1 MDILEGIVETIV
13 FKSDDTGYVVSK
25 IRSGKDCINS
35 VGVAP
40 FLKEGQNLRLKGNWV
55 IHKQFGRQFNIEEY
69 EEILPTSVLGI
80 EKYLSSGIIRGIG
93 PITAKRIVKVFKEET
108 LNVLDNDIHKLKDIE
123 GIGEK
128 KFKIIYESYT
138 EQKDLKDIIIYFQ
151 NHGMTTN
158 QCIKI
163 YKKFGPGAKDIILGN
178 PYILSDEI
186 AGIGFITADRIAKS
200 IGVELTS
207 DFRIQSGIKYI
218 LNQFSLSGNTFMPK
232 DKLINETAKI
242 LNIKEDKVE
251 ENLINMALETK
262 LKIEKIK
269 DMEAVFALPYYYCEL
284 GVTNKIITL
293 SIENFRTINT
303 DIEFEIE
310 SFEKKHNIKFADSQR
325 EAILGAFENGIEI
338 ITGGPGTGKTT
349 IIKSIIEIYEN
360 NGMNVLLAAPTGRAA
375 KRMSESTGR
384 EAKTIHRLLEMG
396 VSDDADEESSYYI
409 KGEAEPL
416 EADVIIIDE
425 ASMIDIM
432 LMHSLLKAIKLGTR
446 LIIVGDVDQLPSV
459 GAGNVLKDLIES
471 NFIKVVRL
479 KDIFRQGKESLIV
492 INAHKINN
500 GEMPYLNRRD
510 GDFFFENKSEVDEIL
525 MTIIDL
531 INRRLPNFK
540 KSLDKY
546 RDIQILT
553 PTRKG
558 DLGVQNLNNKLQE
571 ILNPKDKRKR
581 EKEMKDVV
589 FREGDKI
596 MQTKNNYQ
604 LKWTRV
610 NGYGESEGVG
620 VFNGD
625 MGFIESINEEDKTLT
640 VIFDDERKV
649 VYDFIYLDELE
660 LAYAI
665 TIHKSQGSEF
675 KVVITPAFMGSPL
688 LMNKN
693 LLYTAIT
700 RAKELVVVVGM
711 PKALKYMISN
721 TKIMERYSSLKD
733 RIVDITDKDIFVDE
747 KLSEPSE

>member
-1 MDILEGIVETIV
+1 MECLNGIVESIV

-25 IRSGKDCINS
+25 VRIDKDCINA
-35 VGVAP
+35 VGIVP
-40 FLKEGQNLRLKGNWV
+40 FLKEGQHVKLKGQWV
-55 IHKQFGRQFNIEEY
+55 LHKQFGRQFNIDEY
-69 EEILPTSVLGI
+69 EEVLPDSIDGI
-80 EKYLSSGIIRGIG
+80 KKYLSTGIIHGIG
-93 PITAKRIVKVFKEET
+93 PITAKKIVDRFKEET
-108 LNVLDNDIHKLKDIE
+108 LDILENHIERLQEIE

-128 KFKIIYESYT
+128 KFRIIYESYI

-151 NHGMTTN
+151 GHGMTTN

-163 YKKFGPGAKDIILGN
+163 YKKFGVDAKAIVSEN
-178 PYILSDEI
+178 PYILCDEI
-186 AGIGFITADRIAKS
+186 SGIGFITADRIAKRLGIES
-200 IGVELTS
+200 IS
-207 DFRIQSGIKYI
+207 PFRIQSGIRYI
-218 LNQFSLSGNTFMPK
+218 LNQFSASGNTYMPK
-232 DKLINETAKI
+232 NNLIDEVSKI
-242 LNIKEDKVE
+242 LGVPGQMVE
-251 ENLINMALETK
+251 ENLYNLALETK
-262 LKIEKIK
+262 IKIEKVNDI
-269 DMEAVFALPYYYCEL
+269 EAVFSLPYYYCEL

-303 DIEFEIE
+303 DVEFEIE
-310 SFEKKHNIKFADSQR
+310 TFERKNKIKFANSQR
-325 EAILGAFENGIEI
+325 EAIVGAFENGIEI

-360 NGMNVLLAAPTGRAA
+360 NGMKVLLGAPTGRAA
-375 KRMSESTGR
+375 KRMTESTGR

-396 VSDDADEESSYYI
+396 VSEDENSYYG
-409 KGEAEPL
+409 KGESEPL

-479 KDIFRQGKESLIV
+479 KDIFRQGEESLIV
-492 INAHKINN
+492 TNAHKINN
-500 GEMPYLNRRD
+500 GEMPYINRRD
-510 GDFFFENKSEVDEIL
+510 GDFFFENKDNVDLIL
-525 MTIIDL
+525 STIIDL

-540 KSLDKY
+540 KAWDKY

-558 DLGVQNLNNKLQE
+558 ILGVQNLNNKLQE
-571 ILNPKDKRKR
+571 VLNPKSPSKR
-581 EKEMKDVV
+581 EKELKEVI
-589 FREGDKI
+589 FREGDKV
-596 MQTKNNYQ
+596 MQTKNNYS
-604 LKWTRV
+604 LKWIRV
-610 NGYGESEGVG
+610 NGSGENEGVG

-625 MGFIESINEEDKTLT
+625 MGFIQSINEEEKTIT
-640 VIFDDERKV
+640 IIFDDERKV
-649 VYDFIYLDELE
+649 VYDYIYLDELE

-675 KVVITPAFMGSPL
+675 KVIITPAFMGSPL

-700 RAKELVVVVGM
+700 RAKELVVVVGI
-711 PKALKYMISN
+711 PKALKYMVSN
-721 TKIMERYSSLKD
+721 TRSMERYSSLRD
-733 RIVDITDKDIFVDE
+733 RIIDITSQDVF
-747 KLSEPSE
+747 SE